1 MAAGASIRAFIHI
14 VELRTK
20 VISMTT
26 FVSAVLYSRYAG
38 EEVRLPLLLL
48 MTAAVLLVDMG
59 TTAFNSFFDYVRGV
73 DHRAHTREEDKLLVK
88 GEASPGA
95 ALLISVLL
103 YVGAVACGLAVAFL
117 TGIEVALAGALC
129 MAVGFLYNA
138 GPLPLSSTPFGE
150 LFAGGFLGSV
160 LFLISCYVFQGTLT
174 AEALLVSL
182 PFTLYIASILTVN
195 NTCDMEGDA
204 EAGRKTLVVLCGSL
218 CGRILIY
225 LLGFAA
231 YGSLLVLAAVRM
243 LPAEVF
249 WTVPPAAA
257 AAAVGYVRMDRRGY
271 SHLTKGANMSAVVR
285 LFALFGAA
293 VLAALAFSLL

>member
-1 MAAGASIRAFIHI
+1 MAAGASIRAFVHI

-26 FVSAVLYSRYAG
+26 FISAVLYSRYIG
-38 EEVRLPLLLL
+38 EAVRLPLLLL

-59 TTAFNSFFDYVRGV
+59 TTAFNSFFDYIRGV
-73 DHRAHTREEDKLLVK
+73 DHRAHTQEEDKLLVK

-103 YVGAVACGLAVAFL
+103 YAGAVGCGLAVAFL

-204 EAGRKTLVVLCGSL
+204 EAGRKTLVVLCGRL

-231 YGSLLVLAAVRM
+231 YGSLPVLAAVRM